1 MIIKIKQTMLII
13 GDIIALYASLGITLY
28 FRYGTRLN
36 AQYVHA
42 HLIPF
47 TLLFVVW
54 IAIFYIAGLYEAR
67 NLRNTIVFVR
77 TFGISVFAGAMASI
91 SIFYAI
97 PYFHISPKRNLAI
110 FVGIFLVLGGL
121 WRILFNRSIK
131 LPQRRVLILGDG
143 EELQEIASHIES
155 NPQIGYEVAAHI
167 AVPNKDHT
175 AQHIIESHRPDT
187 IIISEHLHAPALIK
201 ELAQQ
206 LMHGMEIMD
215 GNAAYQM
222 FFKKLPLS
230 QVRELWLTARVS
242 KQKRAYEAVKSLYE
256 PMIGLVLLGA
266 LSPLLL
272 LLYVLVRAT
281 SKGPGLYKQVRIG
294 KKGEPFWIYKF
305 RSMRQ
310 DAEKNGAVFAQH
322 KDPRVTFVGKFLR
335 FSHLDELPQ
344 LINIVRGEIS
354 FVGPRPERPEF
365 VAQLKNKVPYYE
377 LRHVVKPGITGWAQV
392 NYRANIDLINDT
404 YCKLQYDMYY
414 VQERSL
420 VFDILTVLKTVK
432 MFLFNYK

>member
-1 MIIKIKQTMLII
+1 MIIKIKQTILII
-13 GDIIALYASLGITLY
+13 GDILALYASLGVTLY
-28 FRYGTRLN
+28 LRYGARLN
-36 AQYVHA
+36 ADYVNA

-47 TLLFVVW
+47 SLLFVVW
-54 IAIFYIAGLYEAR
+54 VAIFYISGLYETR
-67 NLRNTIVFVR
+67 NLRNTITFVR
-77 TFGISVFAGAMASI
+77 TFGISVFAGAVASI
-91 SIFYAI
+91 TIFYLI

-110 FVGIFLVLGGL
+110 FIGVFLVLGGI
-121 WRILFNRSIK
+121 WRVLFNRSIK

-143 EELQEIASHIES
+143 EELEEITLHIRS
-155 NPQIGYEVAAHI
+155 NPQIGYEVTEHI
-167 AVPNKDHT
+167 VAPGKDHT
-175 AQHIIESHRPDT
+175 AQHITETHHPDT

-206 LMHGMEIMD
+206 LIHGIEIID
-215 GNAAYQM
+215 SNTAYQM

-242 KQKRAYEAVKSLYE
+242 KQKRAYEAIKSLYE
-256 PMIGLVLLGA
+256 PIIGLVLLVI
-266 LSPLLL
+266 LFPLLL
-272 LLYVLVRAT
+272 LIYIFVRIT
-281 SKGPGLYKQVRIG
+281 SQGPGLYKQIRVGR
-294 KKGEPFWIYKF
+294 KGELFWIYKF
-305 RSMRQ
+305 RTMRA

-322 KDPRVTFVGKFLR
+322 KDPRVTFLGTFLR

-344 LINIVRGEIS
+344 LINIVRNEVS

-365 VAQLKNKVPYYE
+365 VVQLKNKVPYYE

-392 NYRANIDLINDT
+392 NYRANVDLVNDT
-404 YCKLQYDMYY
+404 YHKLQYDMYY

-420 VFDILTVLKTVK
+420 VFDILTVLKTIK